1 MNMGKTWVQV
11 LVCMLCA
18 AAMSGCSALR
28 AKGPDATDGVHGVG
42 SAVPPSAT
50 GNPDSYV
57 VFGQRYFVLGSS
69 EGFQEQGS
77 ASWYGDDFHGK
88 RTSSG
93 VPYDMHA
100 MTAAHK
106 HLPIPT
112 HVRVEN
118 LENGREIVVEVND
131 RGPFVDGRIIDLSYA
146 AASELGVVG
155 PGTAQVRV
163 TALAPYQYL
172 PGYIPNGNNYLT
184 QVAGGE
190 AVPTEALAD
199 AALRPPPATQI
210 DAGGLD
216 SQVGRTP
223 YAPPTKPA
231 VSEPSPEST
240 ASTSRHASIPIAP
253 APLAPTVAFDTAPGV
268 PSSSI
273 GAASADY
280 EDAMADHSQP
290 VYLQVGAFSD
300 RRNAELLQIRLSDRL
315 NRMIRIEF
323 GTGQLYKV
331 RVGPIGTVEEANQVT
346 LQLATLGIDQP
357 HFVAE

>member
-1 MNMGKTWVQV
+1 
-11 LVCMLCA
+11 
-18 AAMSGCSALR
+18 
-28 AKGPDATDGVHGVG
+28 VHGVG
-42 SAVPPSAT
+42 SAAPPSAT
-50 GNPDSYV
+50 GNPTSYV

-69 EGFQEQGS
+69 EGFQEQGY

-93 VPYDMHA
+93 VAYDMYA

-118 LENGREIVVEVND
+118 LENGRNIVVEVND
-131 RGPFVDGRIIDLSYA
+131 RGPFVDGRVIDLSYA

-172 PGYIPNGNNYLT
+172 PGSLPNGDNYLT
-184 QVAGGE
+184 QVATGE
-190 AVPTEALAD
+190 AAPTKTLAD
-199 AALRPPPATQI
+199 ASLRPPPATQTV
-210 DAGGLD
+210 AGGLD

-223 YAPPTKPA
+223 YAPPPSPA
-231 VSEPSPEST
+231 VYETSPEST
-240 ASTSRHASIPIAP
+240 AHTSRQASAP
-253 APLAPTVAFDTAPGV
+253 SAPEPLAPAVAFETAPAG
-268 PSSSI
+268 PSSI

-280 EDAMADHSQP
+280 EGAMADHSQP
-290 VYLQVGAFSD
+290 LYLQVGAFSD
-300 RRNAELLQIRLSDRL
+300 LRNAEILQTRLSDRL

-331 RVGPIGTVEEANQVT
+331 RVGPIGTLAEANQVT

-357 HFVAE
+357 HLVAE